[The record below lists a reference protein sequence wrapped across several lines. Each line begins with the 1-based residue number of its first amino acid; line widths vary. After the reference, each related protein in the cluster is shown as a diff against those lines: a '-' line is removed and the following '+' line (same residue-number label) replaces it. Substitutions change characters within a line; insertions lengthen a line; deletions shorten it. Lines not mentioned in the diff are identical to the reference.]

1 MDSVGLD
8 YKYEYE
14 KQRDL
19 ICDIH
24 QMLIEKSHDLDLS
37 DNDFSKGYK
46 VAHMELLIRLSG
58 LRGDY

>member
-1 MDSVGLD
+1 MESNGLD

-24 QMLIEKSHDLDLS
+24 QILIEKSHDLDLS
-37 DNDFSKGYK
+37 DSDFSKGYK

>member
-1 MDSVGLD
+1 MEANGLD

-24 QMLIEKSHDLDLS
+24 QILIEKSHDLDLS
-37 DNDFSKGYK
+37 DSDFSKGYK

>member
-1 MDSVGLD
+1 MEANGLD

-37 DNDFSKGYK
+37 DSDFSKGYK